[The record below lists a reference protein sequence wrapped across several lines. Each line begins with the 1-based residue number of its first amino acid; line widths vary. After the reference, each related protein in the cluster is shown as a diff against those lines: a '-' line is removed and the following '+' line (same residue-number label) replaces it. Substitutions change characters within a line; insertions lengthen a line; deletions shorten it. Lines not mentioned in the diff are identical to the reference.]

1 MKVGIK
7 GKGGEIKWVDE
18 SELQVAKDFEA
29 YKTETAKTIAD
40 LQESLTSVTKQLE
53 IIKFENSQVIKGLIS
68 R

>member
-1 MKVGIK
+1 MKVGSK

-53 IIKFENSQVIKGLIS
+53 IIKLENSQVIKGLIS